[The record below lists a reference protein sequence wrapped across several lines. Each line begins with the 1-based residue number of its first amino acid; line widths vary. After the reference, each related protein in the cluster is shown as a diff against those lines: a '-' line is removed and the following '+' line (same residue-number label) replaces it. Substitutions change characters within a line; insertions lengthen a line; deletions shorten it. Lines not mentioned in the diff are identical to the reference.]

1 MPRKYSKEYMRRYVA
16 SHREQ
21 IRANATKRR
30 KAARAEMVAVLG
42 GCCVKCGARKDL
54 HFDHI
59 DPATK
64 LDAVTRLL
72 NTRAKLLI
80 EVAKCQLLCA
90 PCHSEKNRL
99 PGEQSKHPAKHGS
112 AAMYNKQKCRCES
125 CCAWKQAYDVR
136 WRVKSGRTKQ
146 PRLLVG

>member
-1 MPRKYSKEYMRRYVA
+1 MPRKYSKEYMQRYVA

-21 IRANATKRR
+21 IRANATRRR
-30 KAARAEMVAVLG
+30 KAIRAEQVAALG
-42 GCCVKCGARKDL
+42 GCCVKCGAREDL

-59 DPATK
+59 DPTTK

-90 PCHSEKNRL
+90 SCHNEKNQL
-99 PGEQSKHPAKHGS
+99 PGEQWKQLAKHGG
-112 AAMYNKQKCRCES
+112 AAMYNKHKCRCEL
-125 CCAWKQAYDVR
+125 CRAWKQTYDVG

-146 PRLLVG
+146 PRVLVG